1 MGRASASVL
10 QSAGASAIATTSAD
24 NTLAINV
31 HAGGPGTPAVDA
43 LAAHGVRRVS
53 LGCGPLQAMLAL
65 LQGIALET
73 FATGRVD
80 TMAKDQMSGDLLNQL
95 FQHHAERG
103 IS

>member
-1 MGRASASVL
+1 
-10 QSAGASAIATTSAD
+10 
-24 NTLAINV
+24 
-31 HAGGPGTPAVDA
+31 
-43 LAAHGVRRVS
+43 
-53 LGCGPLQAMLAL
+53 MLAL

-95 FQHHAERG
+95 LQDQTERG